1 MSKLEEAI
9 SVIIQE
15 LNLQTENDAIFCHK
29 VAEKMR
35 ENLSG
40 YGANFKEIFKN
51 KIPNVKKLNS
61 PIEFRNIK
69 FLSYCKHHMTP
80 ILGNITISY
89 TPNYSLIGLSR
100 IVECVNAFSQRL
112 QLQEEMT
119 VDVAECVNE
128 YLLPKNVS
136 VEITAKHYCMQK
148 TPNDI
153 LPEIRTYHEIVN
165 SYSIA

>member
-15 LNLQTENDAIFCHK
+15 LNLQTENDAIFCQR

-35 ENLSG
+35 ESFSG
-40 YGANFKEIFKN
+40 HSANFEEIFKN

-61 PIEFRNIK
+61 PIEFKNIK

-80 ILGNITISY
+80 ILGTVTVSY
-89 TPNYSLIGLSR
+89 TPNEWIIGLSR
-100 IVECVNAFSQRL
+100 IVECVNAISQRL

-119 VDVAECVNE
+119 VEIAECVNGH
-128 YLLPKNVS
+128 LSPNNVS

-148 TPNDI
+148 SPNDI
-153 LPEIRTYHEIVN
+153 LPEIKTSHEIVN
-165 SYSIA
+165 SCSIT